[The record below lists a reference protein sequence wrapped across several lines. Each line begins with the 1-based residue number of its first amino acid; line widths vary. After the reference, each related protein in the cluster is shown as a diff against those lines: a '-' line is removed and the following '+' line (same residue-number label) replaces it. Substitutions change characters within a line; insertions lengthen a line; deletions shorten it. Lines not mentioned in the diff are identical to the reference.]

1 MKTFIVILLF
11 LAYYVLLH
19 FWVFRIYKDDSPSFP
34 RCLLYNNM
42 IVTAVGC
49 TGIAAM
55 ALSLVLNSQTDV
67 RLLLLYYLG
76 MMLLSVLTVTD
87 LKEKRIP
94 NRVLLIMLGVWAVY
108 ILANMAVDL
117 STALQLA
124 AMGFGGM
131 IFNGIVF
138 IIGYFLTKKK
148 LGGGDVKLAAVLGL
162 FFTTEKSFG
171 VLLYGLILC
180 SLVSAVLLIAKKTKA
195 GAQIPL
201 CPFLFAGAVIMLQI
215 N

>member
-42 IVTAVGC
+42 LVTAVGC

-55 ALSLVLNSQTDV
+55 ALSIVLNSQTDV

-117 STALQLA
+117 SIALRLA

-180 SLVSAVLLIAKKTKA
+180 SLVSAGLLIAKKTKA

>member
-19 FWVFRIYKDDSPSFP
+19 FWVFRIYKADSPSFP

-108 ILANMAVDL
+108 ILANMAASSRACASMTVSL
-117 STALQLA
+117 SLR
-124 AMGFGGM
+124 
-131 IFNGIVF
+131 
-138 IIGYFLTKKK
+138 K
-148 LGGGDVKLAAVLGL
+148 
-162 FFTTEKSFG
+162 
-171 VLLYGLILC
+171 
-180 SLVSAVLLIAKKTKA
+180 
-195 GAQIPL
+195 
-201 CPFLFAGAVIMLQI
+201 
-215 N
+215 

>member
-34 RCLLYNNM
+34 RCLLYNNI

>member
-117 STALQLA
+117 SIALQLA

-180 SLVSAVLLIAKKTKA
+180 SLVSAGLLIVKKTKA

>member
-11 LAYYVLLH
+11 FVYYLLLH
-19 FWVFRIYKDDSPSFP
+19 FWIYRIYKDISPKFP
-34 RCLLYNNM
+34 ACLLYNNRT
-42 IVTAVGC
+42 VTAVGC

-55 ALSLVLNSQTDV
+55 ALSLVLSPETDA

-76 MMLLSVLTVTD
+76 MLLLSVLTVTD

-94 NRVLLIMLGVWAVY
+94 NRVLIIMLGVWTVY
-108 ILANMAVDL
+108 ILANMAFDFIM
-117 STALQLA
+117 ALQLA
-124 AMGFGGM
+124 AMGLGGM
-131 IFNGIVF
+131 IFNGAVF
-138 IIGYFLTKKK
+138 LIGYFITKKK
-148 LGGGDVKLAAVLGL
+148 LGGGDVKLAAILGL

-180 SLVSAVLLIAKKTKA
+180 SLVSAGLLIAKKTKA

-201 CPFLFAGAVIMLQI
+201 CPFLFAGAIIMLQI

>member
-19 FWVFRIYKDDSPSFP
+19 FWVFRIYKADSPSFP
-34 RCLLYNNM
+34 GCLLYNSR

-55 ALSLVLNSQTDV
+55 ALSLALSPQTDA

-76 MMLLSVLTVTD
+76 MLMLSVLTVTD

-108 ILANMAVDL
+108 ILANMAADL

-124 AMGFGGM
+124 AMGLGGM

>member
-67 RLLLLYYLG
+67 RLLLL
-76 MMLLSVLTVTD
+76 SVLTVTD

-117 STALQLA
+117 SIALRLA

-180 SLVSAVLLIAKKTKA
+180 SLVSAGLLIAKKTKA